1 MTYVVAG
8 LPVDQFQPLFGLPED
23 ALAERGVLRVATVAG
38 ERFPCRVTLR
48 DTPPGGNVLLL
59 NYAHHDVATPYR
71 SDYAIYVDEQAR
83 EATRLVDE
91 LPEVLRGRP
100 IALRGFSAAGMLLE
114 ADLALEDDVERLI
127 EQQFAN
133 PEVAYLHAH
142 NARAG
147 CFAARIDRS

>member
-1 MTYVVAG
+1 MTYFVAG

-23 ALAERGVLRVATVAG
+23 VLAERGVLRVPTVTG

-71 SDYAIYVDEQAR
+71 SDYAIYVDERAL
-83 EATRLVDE
+83 EATRLVDA

-100 IALRGFSAAGMLLE
+100 IALRGFSADGMLLE
-114 ADLALEDDVERLI
+114 ADLALKDDVELLI

-133 PEVAYLHAH
+133 PDVAYLHAH

-147 CFAARIDRS
+147 CFAARIDRG